1 MAGAENLTGI
11 HFLLTYRC
19 SASCAHCF
27 VWGDPSHRG
36 AIPREDITRYLD
48 EAVEMGTITGIFIEG
63 GEVFTEYA
71 DLKWF
76 IGQCSERGWD
86 VSILSNGFWAKTE
99 EIARRRLQPLID
111 AGLTGMSLSTDE
123 YHQPFVPVGNVEIA
137 ARVGEELGIKVGR
150 MGTPADR
157 VMFRGRAAD
166 RLAPGIEDGR
176 AAWQTFT
183 ECTREKLET
192 PGRIHLDKYGLLHL
206 CQGLAIDTARNKPL
220 AEAIEGYDPKS
231 HPIVRLL
238 LDGGPARLAQAAQ
251 THGFVPRDDYA
262 DECQLCYEARKHL
275 RDRYPN
281 YLGPAEVYGET
292 DPAPALSR

>member
-1 MAGAENLTGI
+1 MAVADSLTGI

-19 SASCAHCF
+19 SAACAHCF

-36 AIPREDITRYLD
+36 AIPRHDVRRYLD
-48 EAVEMGTITGIFIEG
+48 EAKEMATITGIFIEG
-63 GEVFTEYA
+63 GEVFTEYD

-86 VSILSNGFWAKTE
+86 VSIVSNGFWAKSE
-99 EIARRRLQPLID
+99 EIARTRLQPLID

-123 YHQPFVPVGNVEIA
+123 FHQPFVPVERVEIA
-137 ARVGEELGIKVGR
+137 ARVAEELGISVGR
-150 MGTPADR
+150 MGTASDK
-157 VMFRGRAAD
+157 VMYRGRAAD
-166 RLAPGIEDGR
+166 RLAPDVEDGR

-183 ECTREKLET
+183 ECKREKLAE
-192 PGRIHLDKYGLLHL
+192 PKRVHLDKYGMLHL
-206 CQGLAIDTARNKPL
+206 CQGLAMDTARDKPL
-220 AEAIEGYDPKS
+220 AEAIEGYDPNS

-262 DECQLCYEARKHL
+262 DECHLCYEARKHL
-275 RDRYPN
+275 RARYPV

-292 DPAPALSR
+292 DPAPALAR

>member
-36 AIPREDITRYLD
+36 AIPREDVTRYLD
-48 EAVEMGTITGIFIEG
+48 EALEMGTITGIFIEG

-99 EIARRRLQPLID
+99 EIARKRLQPLID

-123 YHQPFVPVGNVEIA
+123 YHQPFVPLERVEIA
-137 ARVGEELGIKVGR
+137 ARVAEELGVNVGR

-166 RLAPGIEDGR
+166 SLAPGKEDDR

-192 PGRIHLDKYGLLHL
+192 PGRIHLDKYGMLHL
-206 CQGLAIDTARNKPL
+206 CQGLAMDSARNKPL
-220 AEAIEGYDPKS
+220 ADAIEGYDPKS

-275 RDRYPN
+275 RDRYPD

-292 DPAPALSR
+292 DPAPALAR